1 VQHPEALSVQYL
13 SQLHEEKFLLN
24 FVSEKL
30 KEVRELCSES
40 DRQTDRQT
48 ERCGDVSEKP
58 EGMGVERPVRG
69 R

>member
-1 VQHPEALSVQYL
+1 
-13 SQLHEEKFLLN
+13 LHEEKFLLN

-30 KEVRELCSES
+30 KEVREICRESEG
-40 DRQTDRQT
+40 QTDRQT
-48 ERCGDVSEKP
+48 ERCRDVSEKP

>member
-1 VQHPEALSVQYL
+1 
-13 SQLHEEKFLLN
+13 LHEEKFLLN

-30 KEVRELCSES
+30 KEVRDICRESE
-40 DRQTDRQT
+40 RQTDRQT

-58 EGMGVERPVRG
+58 EEMGVERPVRG

>member
-1 VQHPEALSVQYL
+1 MER
-13 SQLHEEKFLLN
+13 
-24 FVSEKL
+24 
-30 KEVRELCSES
+30 VR
-40 DRQTDRQT
+40 DRQT